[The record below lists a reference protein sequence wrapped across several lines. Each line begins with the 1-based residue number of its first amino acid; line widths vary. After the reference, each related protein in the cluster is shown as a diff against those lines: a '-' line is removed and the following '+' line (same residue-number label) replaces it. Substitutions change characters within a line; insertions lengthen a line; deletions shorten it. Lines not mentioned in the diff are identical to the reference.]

1 ERRRADQR
9 RRNADRYARLR
20 SGSARTARQEFHEDR
35 VPRAGGYLRVM
46 TGTKRSKIKKNDQ
59 VAVIAGRDK
68 GKRGRVLEVA
78 PATGKIKV
86 EGVGVIKR
94 HQKANPQSNRGGG
107 IIEKEAFI
115 NISNVQLID
124 PQSGKPT
131 RVKYLVESDGTKI
144 RVAAASGHSL
154 EK

>member
-1 ERRRADQR
+1 MA
-9 RRNADRYARLR
+9 
-20 SGSARTARQEFHEDR
+20 
-35 VPRAGGYLRVM
+35 
-46 TGTKRSKIKKNDQ
+46 GTKRSKIKKNDQ
-59 VAVIAGRDK
+59 VVVIAGRDK

-78 PATGKIKV
+78 PADGKIKV

-94 HQKANPQSNRGGG
+94 HQRANPQSNRGGG

-124 PQSGKPT
+124 PQSGKAT
-131 RVKYLVESDGTKI
+131 RVKYQIEGDGAKI
-144 RVAAASGHSL
+144 RVAAGSGQSL

>member
-1 ERRRADQR
+1 M
-9 RRNADRYARLR
+9 
-20 SGSARTARQEFHEDR
+20 
-35 VPRAGGYLRVM
+35 AGK
-46 TGTKRSKIKKNDQ
+46 KRSKIKKNDQ
-59 VAVIAGRDK
+59 VVVIAGRDK

-78 PATGKIKV
+78 PTEARVKV

-94 HQKANPQSNRGGG
+94 HQRANPQSNRGGG

-131 RVKYLVESDGTKI
+131 RVKYLLESDGSKT
-144 RVAAASGHSL
+144 RVAAGSGHSI

>member
-1 ERRRADQR
+1 MA
-9 RRNADRYARLR
+9 
-20 SGSARTARQEFHEDR
+20 
-35 VPRAGGYLRVM
+35 
-46 TGTKRSKIKKNDQ
+46 GTKRSKIKKNDQ
-59 VAVIAGRDK
+59 VVIIAGRDK

-78 PATGKIKV
+78 PSDGKIKV
-86 EGVGVIKR
+86 EGAGIIKR
-94 HQKANPQSNRGGG
+94 HQRANPQSNRAGG

-131 RVKYLVESDGTKI
+131 RVKYMVEADGSKT
-144 RVAAASGHSL
+144 RLAAGSGHSL

>member
-1 ERRRADQR
+1 MA
-9 RRNADRYARLR
+9 
-20 SGSARTARQEFHEDR
+20 
-35 VPRAGGYLRVM
+35 
-46 TGTKRSKIKKNDQ
+46 GTKRSKIKKNDQ

-86 EGVGVIKR
+86 EGVGIIKR

-131 RVKYLVESDGTKI
+131 RVKYLVESDGSKT

>member
-1 ERRRADQR
+1 MA
-9 RRNADRYARLR
+9 
-20 SGSARTARQEFHEDR
+20 
-35 VPRAGGYLRVM
+35 
-46 TGTKRSKIKKNDQ
+46 GTKRSKIKKNDQ
-59 VAVIAGRDK
+59 VVVIAGRDK

-78 PATGKIKV
+78 PTNSKIKV

-94 HQKANPQSNRGGG
+94 HQRASPQSNRGGG

-131 RVKYLVESDGTKI
+131 RVKYQVEGDGSKI
-144 RVAAASGHSL
+144 RVAAGSGQSL

>member
-1 ERRRADQR
+1 MA
-9 RRNADRYARLR
+9 
-20 SGSARTARQEFHEDR
+20 
-35 VPRAGGYLRVM
+35 
-46 TGTKRSKIKKNDQ
+46 GTKRSKIKKNDQ
-59 VAVIAGRDK
+59 VVVIAGRDK

-78 PATGKIKV
+78 PSDAKVKV

-94 HQKANPQSNRGGG
+94 HQKANPQSNRSGG

-124 PQSGKPT
+124 PQTGKPT
-131 RVKYLVESDGTKI
+131 RVKYLVENDGSKT
-144 RVAAASGHSL
+144 RLASGSGHSV

>member
-1 ERRRADQR
+1 MA
-9 RRNADRYARLR
+9 
-20 SGSARTARQEFHEDR
+20 
-35 VPRAGGYLRVM
+35 
-46 TGTKRSKIKKNDQ
+46 GTKRSKIKKNDQ

-94 HQKANPQSNRGGG
+94 HQRANPQSNRGGG
-107 IIEKEAFI
+107 IIEKEEFI
-115 NISNVQLID
+115 SISNVQLID

-131 RVKYLVESDGTKI
+131 RVKYLVENDGTKT
-144 RVAAASGHSL
+144 RVATASGHSL

>member
-1 ERRRADQR
+1 MA
-9 RRNADRYARLR
+9 
-20 SGSARTARQEFHEDR
+20 
-35 VPRAGGYLRVM
+35 
-46 TGTKRSKIKKNDQ
+46 GTKRSKIKKNDQ
-59 VAVIAGRDK
+59 VVVIAGRDK

-78 PATGKIKV
+78 PTDGKIKV

-94 HQKANPQSNRGGG
+94 HQRASPQSNRGGG

-131 RVKYLVESDGTKI
+131 RVKYQVEGDDSKI
-144 RVAAASGHSL
+144 RVAAGSGQSL